1 MSEEE
6 YDDAADALSSADALP
21 LGSGKD
27 VVTGYITQYDQKI
40 KLRRVEGNIDEFVVY
55 EGGDIDG
62 SVLTY
67 YMKSHKKILQQA
79 NPFTP
84 GELKSKY
91 KSDLDG
97 GLEGLKVLIPPKGMS
112 SEEIEDIVYK
122 LENGIP
128 LIED

>member
-1 MSEEE
+1 MNL
-6 YDDAADALSSADALP
+6 LS
-21 LGSGKD
+21 
-27 VVTGYITQYDQKI
+27 T
-40 KLRRVEGNIDEFVVY
+40 R
-55 EGGDIDG
+55 GGDIDG
-62 SVLTY
+62 SVITY

-97 GLEGLKVLIPPKGMS
+97 GLEGLKVLIPPKSTS